1 MIKRPLAFAVALLCL
16 ALAII
21 LPPPL
26 FAEPATPEEE
36 GIFIPIA
43 NLNKLE
49 KVLRGH
55 EGIVRSIAF
64 SADGRMVAS
73 GGDDSVISLWDLSK
87 GEITRSFKGHSSF
100 VSSVLFGPEDKTITS
115 RSGKPENSVIV
126 WDVKTGDRI
135 ETTEATVMPAFNSVY
150 SPDRKQMASWAA
162 NSVALWD
169 VKSGQKI
176 RTLEGHTDRVNTVA
190 FSKDGLVLAS
200 GAQDRTIV
208 LWDAAT
214 GDRIKT
220 LEGHTDEVY
229 SLAFSPNGR
238 LLASGSG
245 DKAIIIWDLAGIFV
259 ANALKKGEFETT
271 KEFESRLAHIN
282 MLYTSS
288 IKVGNYNA
296 DVSAFEA
303 EIAGNKVYAAIPRE
317 KAKELTERKNMA
329 YVEGK
334 IRYFDADTIL
344 LAETYLVD
352 KVTADKFLVGTSV
365 EKLTAS
371 YIPKPITDELPPENI
386 HEIPDFNAS
395 PRLSDIAII
404 IGIEEYRELPKSEY
418 SRSDAGVIKDYLKAL
433 GFQERNI
440 TYLADASASLS
451 DIKKSVESWLPNR
464 VKPESTVFIYYS
476 GHGAPD
482 PTTGDAYIVPYDGDP
497 NYLHETA
504 YPLKRLYERL
514 SKLQAAEVMVVLDSC
529 FSGTGGRSVIAS
541 GARPLVMARETN
553 GIGPNMA
560 VLTSTQ
566 GTQISTSSPE
576 KGHGLFTYYFLKA
589 IKNDKKTFSDIYSYI
604 KPLVE
609 DEAKSMNVSQSPSLL
624 PAIDSLKGRFS
635 IRK

>member
-1 MIKRPLAFAVALLCL
+1 MIRPLYAVAALLCL
-16 ALAII
+16 CLAMIS
-21 LPPPL
+21 PPPL
-26 FAEPATPEEE
+26 FAEDEAEEE

-64 SADGRMVAS
+64 SSDGRTLAT
-73 GGDDSVISLWDLSK
+73 GGDDSTVSLWDLTR
-87 GEITRSFKGHSSF
+87 GEITKSFKGHSSF
-100 VSSVLFGPEDKTITS
+100 VSSVLFGPEDKTVTS
-115 RSGKPENSVIV
+115 RSGKPENSIIV
-126 WDVKTGDRI
+126 WDAKTGAQL
-135 ETTEATVMPAFNSVY
+135 ETTQATMMPAFNTVY

-162 NSVALWD
+162 NSVVIWD
-169 VKSGQKI
+169 VKTGQKT
-176 RTLEGHTDRVNTVA
+176 RTLNGHTGRVNTVA
-190 FSKDGLVLAS
+190 FSNDGLVLAS
-200 GAQDRTIV
+200 GAEDRTIV
-208 LWDAAT
+208 LWDAIT

-229 SLAFSPNGR
+229 SIAFSPNGR

-245 DKAIIIWDLAGIFV
+245 DKTILIWDLAGIFV

-271 KEFESRLAHIN
+271 KEYEYRLARIN

-288 IKVGNYNA
+288 IKVGSYNA
-296 DVSAFEA
+296 DISAFEA
-303 EIAGNKVYAAIPRE
+303 EIAGNKVYAGIPRE
-317 KAKELTERKNMA
+317 KAKDLTERKNMV

-334 IRYFDADTIL
+334 IRFHSDDTIK
-344 LAETYLVD
+344 LAESYLVD
-352 KVTADKFLVGTSV
+352 KVTADRFPVGTSI
-365 EKLTAS
+365 ERLAS
-371 YIPKPITDELPPENI
+371 SYTPKPVTDELPPENI

-395 PRLSDIAII
+395 ARLNDIAVV
-404 IGIEEYRELPKSEY
+404 IGIEEYRELPRSEF
-418 SRSDAGVIKDYLKAL
+418 SRSDAGVMKDYLKAL

-440 TYLADASASLS
+440 TFLADASASLS

-482 PTTGDAYIVPYDGDP
+482 PANGDAYIVPYDGDP

-514 SKLQAAEVMVVLDSC
+514 GKLQAAEVMVVLDSC
-529 FSGTGGRSVIAS
+529 FSGTGGRSVIAR
-541 GARPLVMARETN
+541 GARPLVMAGESN
-553 GIGPNMA
+553 GIAPNMA

-589 IKNDKKTFSDIYSYI
+589 IKNDRKTFSDIYSYI

-624 PAIDSLKGRFS
+624 PSIDTLKDRFS